1 MYIYIYT
8 CIYICVSLTYI
19 ATKMCC
25 SRRVPHTVCNPSRLG
40 VWLPRYSTQQVF
52 YSVLLLDRS
61 LFSECFTMFLSTI
74 SVSLE
79 LFAAISEWF
88 VCLQY
93 ESHIMCTIE

>member
-1 MYIYIYT
+1 MSNGHETEREDIKFRG
-8 CIYICVSLTYI
+8 CVQTFDWQLF
-19 ATKMCC
+19 
-25 SRRVPHTVCNPSRLG
+25 HRLG
-40 VWLPRYSTQQVF
+40 IWLPRYSAQQVF